1 MKFSKHCPWC
11 VVSQLLTGWPREPSF
26 FIPEARQAP
35 LLLRVVRT
43 PSQTAPFLGPRSC
56 RQRSTGVTSAPPAP
70 PPPAPPTRTLS
81 SSLGSQ
87 LHRPLESRPPRK
99 LPRSASRRSDLE
111 CLLAAVGLRLA
122 GLGGSRAHVLPAS
135 AARRRP
141 PAGRNPDYISQG
153 AQRRGPWLG
162 GGLER
167 RAAPPPAREHAGW
180 REDRQKRRPGESF
193 CAVPPGR
200 ARLCR
205 AESGQGRSGLGGT
218 ASESAV
224 PGTGARGI
232 PRLSEVPAPSRP
244 GQLACQSVGRRQRR

>member
-167 RAAPPPAREHAGW
+167 RGRLLGSTRAGG
-180 REDRQKRRPGESF
+180 RTGRNEDPERVSAQFRRAVLG
-193 CAVPPGR
+193 CAVPSR
-200 ARLCR
+200 AR
-205 AESGQGRSGLGGT
+205 AGAAWGGT